1 MRARAARLHAA
12 HDIRI
17 DEFELPDIKD
27 DEMLVRVI
35 SDSMCM
41 STYKMAIV
49 ISGEISSE
57 GGKDF
62 KLGICMIEKD
72 DPTKDLMDIG
82 TIRVWV
88 DQDKFAARK
97 QKYPYGD

>member
-1 MRARAARLHAA
+1 MKARAARLHAA

-41 STYKMAIV
+41 STYKMAI
-49 ISGEISSE
+49 
-57 GGKDF
+57 
-62 KLGICMIEKD
+62 LGTEHKRVHADVAEHPAITGHELAGDIVQVGAKYA
-72 DPTKDLMDIG
+72 DLYEPSQKS
-82 TIRVWV
+82 TIKFV
-88 DQDKFAARK
+88 DRK
-97 QKYPYGD
+97 SVV

>member
-1 MRARAARLHAA
+1 MKARAARLHAA

-41 STYKMAIV
+41 STYKSPCQKCCEEGKRNGKKKQHAGGDV
-49 ISGEISSE
+49 SSG
-57 GGKDF
+57 K
-62 KLGICMIEKD
+62 
-72 DPTKDLMDIG
+72 
-82 TIRVWV
+82 
-88 DQDKFAARK
+88 ARRLF
-97 QKYPYGD
+97 